1 MKNYATTKELL
12 EIAYSGDDRIDQEKL
27 FELQEKLAKL
37 ALRIAI
43 AEDKTDDLVK
53 SFGWLFERG

>member
-1 MKNYATTKELL
+1 MKNYAAIKELL
-12 EIAYSGDDRIDQEKL
+12 EIAYSGDDRIDQGKL
-27 FELQEKLAKL
+27 FDLQEKLAKL

-43 AEDKTDDLVK
+43 AENKTDDLVK

>member
-1 MKNYATTKELL
+1 MKNYAAIKELL
-12 EIAYSGDDRIDQEKL
+12 EIAYSGDDRIDQGKL
-27 FELQEKLAKL
+27 FDLQEKLAKL

>member
-1 MKNYATTKELL
+1 MKNYAAIKELL
-12 EIAYSGDDRIDQEKL
+12 EIAYSGDDRIDQTKL

-43 AEDKTDDLVK
+43 AENKTDDLVK

>member
-1 MKNYATTKELL
+1 MKNYAATKELL
-12 EIAYSGDDRIDQEKL
+12 EIAYSGDDRIDQTKL

-43 AEDKTDDLVK
+43 AENKTDDLVK